1 MSEPR
6 LDAVFGG
13 TRVGASKP
21 DQANGTELTGA
32 FSTAL
37 LVSAGAG
44 LVVGPL
50 LDRRSPRILMT
61 AGAAAGALLVAGWSR
76 ANTVGVRGSYR
87 PAGVAPRFHNPCW
100 CPLSGRR
107 CADRIIGWRLQR
119 TALMISLGSVPLEA
133 SD

>member
-1 MSEPR
+1 
-6 LDAVFGG
+6 VFGC
-13 TRVGASKP
+13 TPVGASKP
-21 DQANGTELTGA
+21 VQANGTELTGA

-87 PAGVAPRFHNPCW
+87 PAGVARGFTTLAGALSADDAAPTGSSAGAC
-100 CPLSGRR
+100 SGRR
-107 CADRIIGWRLQR
+107 
-119 TALMISLGSVPLEA
+119 
-133 SD
+133 